1 MVAPATAKTTG
12 TRCGRPCA
20 STVASRATRAAA
32 KRVRA
37 CSPVIA
43 SPAGE
48 LGDRVLPALQRPLH
62 PGPRTGRQPV
72 RHPPYP
78 GHLRP
83 LQLRRVGRHAD
94 ELDLHRTLRPRAQLP
109 YPGQGP
115 VPQVG
120 EPSVAERQDPVQ
132 HARPVPPDE
141 HRRGRALDRLRVG
154 QDPVEADV
162 LAVVARLRLGPD
174 RPHRLDPFPHQG
186 HAGTRV
192 GAVVGHLPTVPAGAH
207 AELQPPAGQVVH
219 AGHRLGR
226 GDRVAFDDQADPAAH
241 AQPRGGRGR
250 RGQRHEQVVAV
261 PVLGRQRLPVVAPR
275 RVGGDVRVLG
285 EEQRVLAVLLD
296 QPGHRAGSHAVV
308 CREVPHPEVHDRAL
322 PFPAP
327 SMPPSGCPGRSTPR
341 RSRRRHDTVL
351 LLDVEPSHARE
362 VPVPTGKTLITV
374 VALVAALAAGGCT
387 DQPAGAPA
395 LPPPAGT
402 LPAGTAAPAPAP
414 TEAAPT
420 ATFFLTG
427 DFVAR
432 YADAARQ
439 IARAGHPIGNHS
451 ATHPPFAGLAVAR
464 VRAEIT
470 GAAQSIHGVTGVDP
484 RPLFRFPFGSK
495 DARAVATVN
504 GLGYVAVR
512 WTVDAAGW
520 QGTMN
525 GTRTV
530 AYTID
535 RVLAAVTP
543 GMIVLM
549 HVGSHP
555 TDHSTLDADA
565 LPAVITG
572 LRARGYT
579 FVTLRSLWAAG

>member
-1 MVAPATAKTTG
+1 
-12 TRCGRPCA
+12 
-20 STVASRATRAAA
+20 
-32 KRVRA
+32 
-37 CSPVIA
+37 
-43 SPAGE
+43 
-48 LGDRVLPALQRPLH
+48 
-62 PGPRTGRQPV
+62 
-72 RHPPYP
+72 
-78 GHLRP
+78 
-83 LQLRRVGRHAD
+83 
-94 ELDLHRTLRPRAQLP
+94 
-109 YPGQGP
+109 
-115 VPQVG
+115 
-120 EPSVAERQDPVQ
+120 
-132 HARPVPPDE
+132 
-141 HRRGRALDRLRVG
+141 
-154 QDPVEADV
+154 
-162 LAVVARLRLGPD
+162 
-174 RPHRLDPFPHQG
+174 
-186 HAGTRV
+186 
-192 GAVVGHLPTVPAGAH
+192 
-207 AELQPPAGQVVH
+207 
-219 AGHRLGR
+219 
-226 GDRVAFDDQADPAAH
+226 
-241 AQPRGGRGR
+241 
-250 RGQRHEQVVAV
+250 
-261 PVLGRQRLPVVAPR
+261 
-275 RVGGDVRVLG
+275 
-285 EEQRVLAVLLD
+285 
-296 QPGHRAGSHAVV
+296 
-308 CREVPHPEVHDRAL
+308 
-322 PFPAP
+322 
-327 SMPPSGCPGRSTPR
+327 
-341 RSRRRHDTVL
+341 
-351 LLDVEPSHARE
+351 VEPSHARE

-395 LPPPAGT
+395 PPPPAGT

-414 TEAAPT
+414 TEAAPTATGPPRRNAPPPATLPPGLAGKDIERLPTDRKVAALTFDAGANADAVPPILATLAREHIT

-495 DARAVATVN
+495 DARAVTTVN